1 MAVLHTS
8 NFLPAKAPA
17 NAASAPYPPRVAA
30 LQADGTLSQTF
41 YRFLHQLSRQAYEG
55 DVPNTLQIISPQ
67 FLPTSPAQLFSA
79 ASPVRMDTVVVSNN
93 NTAAVW
99 IYLYLVPSGQSPVNS
114 NLITQQAIP
123 AESTVQLTTAQGHL
137 IPQNASLYGV
147 AVTASAVSITA
158 TGVLV

>member
-1 MAVLHTS
+1 MAAP
-8 NFLPAKAPA
+8 NFLPVVAPV

-79 ASPVRMDTVVVSNN
+79 ASSVRVDTVVASNN
-93 NTAAVW
+93 STAAVLV
-99 IYLYLVPSGQSPVNS
+99 YLYLVPSGQSPGNS
-114 NLITQQAIP
+114 NLITVQSIP
-123 AESTVQLTTAQGHL
+123 AGSTAQLTTAQGHL
-137 IPQNASLYGV
+137 IPQNASLYGS
-147 AVTASAVSITA
+147 AAAASGVSITA